1 MIILLQNFSR
11 AINNLNE
18 WVGRATS
25 WLTGTLVLVVCFD
38 VVARKIFNFSKIWIM
53 DIEWHLFSLIFLL
66 SAGFALKHNK
76 HVRVDLFYEKFS
88 VKEKAAINFWGNL
101 LFLIPWCCLV
111 IYFSFG
117 YAMESL
123 SMNEGSPEPGGL
135 PMRFIIKFCITIGI
149 GLLLLQALAGL
160 IESGIELFSKP
171 NEKSDAVD

>member
-11 AINNLNE
+11 AINELNE
-18 WVGRATS
+18 WIGNATS
-25 WLTGTLVLVVCFD
+25 WLTGVLVLVVCFD
-38 VVARKIFNFSKIWIM
+38 VIARKIFNFSKIWIM
-53 DIEWHLFSLIFLL
+53 DVEWHLFSLIFLL

-88 VKEKAAINFWGNL
+88 IKEKAAINFWGTL
-101 LFLIPWCCLV
+101 LFLIPWCFLV
-111 IYFSFG
+111 IYFSFD

-135 PMRFIIKFCITIGI
+135 PMRFIIKFCITLGV

-160 IESGIELFSKP
+160 IESGTVLFSKSKQKK
-171 NEKSDAVD
+171 E

>member
-11 AINNLNE
+11 VINKLNE
-18 WVGRATS
+18 QVGRSTS
-25 WLTGTLVLVVCFD
+25 WLTAILVLVVCFD
-38 VVARKIFNFSKIWIM
+38 VVARKLFNFSKIWIM
-53 DIEWHLFSLIFLL
+53 DVEWHLFSLIFLL

-101 LFLIPWCCLV
+101 LFLIPWCYFV

-123 SMNEGSPEPGGL
+123 AINEGPPEPGGL
-135 PMRFIIKFCITIGI
+135 PMRYIIKFCITLGMV
-149 GLLLLQALAGL
+149 LLMLQAFAGL
-160 IESGIELFSKP
+160 IDSGIELFSKT
-171 NEKSDAVD
+171 NEKSNAAD